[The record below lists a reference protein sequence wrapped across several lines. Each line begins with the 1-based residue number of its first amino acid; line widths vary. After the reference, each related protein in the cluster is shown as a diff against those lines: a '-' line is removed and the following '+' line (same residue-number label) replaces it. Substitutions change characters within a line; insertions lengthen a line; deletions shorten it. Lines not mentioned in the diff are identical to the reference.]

1 MRIKKYT
8 AKDIREALQIIKGD
22 LGPDAIII
30 SSKKVR
36 GRGVRAVLGPSQI
49 EVTAAVEDNL
59 EKGLAKSAE
68 IKLEK
73 NAEKERENDNSLTK
87 PYNIYRPA
95 PSISLNEGFHERAP
109 HKNERGGESGVA
121 NHSAHFA
128 DYEKLHRE
136 LGELKTLL
144 KGLQLRN
151 GIESDYFGQLKKA
164 LQKTELN
171 DSVIKKLIADL
182 KNNGSLEGE
191 LLAGLKGSAGGEVK
205 KSIIRLLEPLY
216 KNIEQGAIMAFIG
229 PTGVGKTTT
238 LAKLVAQFAL
248 FRNKKAALLTI
259 DTYRI
264 GAVEQLKTYSEIIGV
279 PLNVVNTPEEL
290 KDTLQRHRDK
300 EAIFIDT
307 AGRSAKNKEQVLEL
321 QRFIDM
327 IPGRRDIFLT
337 LSATTKGKDLSK
349 IIEEYRRLKFNKLI
363 ITKIDE
369 TLNLGCIV
377 NVADQ
382 AGMPVVY
389 VTNGQNVPEDIGELC
404 PEKAAGMVLRGGK
417 QLEGSGL

>member
-1 MRIKKYT
+1 
-8 AKDIREALQIIKGD
+8 
-22 LGPDAIII
+22 
-30 SSKKVR
+30 
-36 GRGVRAVLGPSQI
+36 
-49 EVTAAVEDNL
+49 
-59 EKGLAKSAE
+59 
-68 IKLEK
+68 
-73 NAEKERENDNSLTK
+73 
-87 PYNIYRPA
+87 
-95 PSISLNEGFHERAP
+95 
-109 HKNERGGESGVA
+109 
-121 NHSAHFA
+121 
-128 DYEKLHRE
+128 
-136 LGELKTLL
+136 
-144 KGLQLRN
+144 
-151 GIESDYFGQLKKA
+151 
-164 LQKTELN
+164 
-171 DSVIKKLIADL
+171 
-182 KNNGSLEGE
+182 
-191 LLAGLKGSAGGEVK
+191 
-205 KSIIRLLEPLY
+205 
-216 KNIEQGAIMAFIG
+216 MAFIG

-279 PLNVVNTPEEL
+279 PLDVVNTPEEL
-290 KDTLQRHRDK
+290 KDSLQRHRDK

-307 AGRSAKNKEQVLEL
+307 AGRSVKNKEQVLEL
-321 QRFIDM
+321 QRFIDL
-327 IPGRRDIFLT
+327 IPERRDIFLT

-349 IIEEYRRLKFNKLI
+349 IIEEYQRLKFNKLI

-389 VTNGQNVPEDIGELC
+389 VTKGQNVPDDIEELS